1 MKDLRL
7 LGRDLTKVLIIDNNS
22 NNFQRQPE
30 NGICIRGWLNDP
42 DDTALLNLTHILLDV
57 IKKEPIDLRIQLK

>member
-22 NNFQRQPE
+22 NNF
-30 NGICIRGWLNDP
+30 
-42 DDTALLNLTHILLDV
+42 
-57 IKKEPIDLRIQLK
+57 